1 MPASFKMALLLL
13 PLIMSSSWM
22 TLKSRIR
29 LSFFSSPLPLIY
41 EVDFF
46 LSLGATIDFNCNSK
60 ASLSSFKDRIYFLK
74 DYIRTLY
81 KTVSIHK
88 YLNFSFVSTNSPY
101 LNLQS
106 PSSTSCS
113 LLLFV
118 SKSISLFSLK
128 YFSYTFFSLI
138 ITSSFSWILNFSD
151 LMSYLR
157 F

>member
-1 MPASFKMALLLL
+1 
-13 PLIMSSSWM
+13 MSSSWM

-29 LSFFSSPLPLIY
+29 LSFFSSPLPLTY

-46 LSLGATIDFNCNSK
+46 LSLGAKAFNCNSK

-113 LLLFV
+113 LLLLV

-128 YFSYTFFSLI
+128 YFSYTFVNLI
-138 ITSSFSWILNFSD
+138 ITSSFS
-151 LMSYLR
+151 
-157 F
+157 

>member
-60 ASLSSFKDRIYFLK
+60 ASVSSFKDRIYFLK

-128 YFSYTFFSLI
+128 YFSISDNTVSL
-138 ITSSFSWILNFSD
+138 L
-151 LMSYLR
+151 
-157 F
+157 

>member
-29 LSFFSSPLPLIY
+29 LSFFSSPLPLTY

-46 LSLGATIDFNCNSK
+46 LSLGAKAFNCNSK
-60 ASLSSFKDRIYFLK
+60 ASLSSFNDRIYFLK

-113 LLLFV
+113 LLLLV

-128 YFSYTFFSLI
+128 YFSYTFFNLI
-138 ITSSFSWILNFSD
+138 ITSSYS
-151 LMSYLR
+151 
-157 F
+157 